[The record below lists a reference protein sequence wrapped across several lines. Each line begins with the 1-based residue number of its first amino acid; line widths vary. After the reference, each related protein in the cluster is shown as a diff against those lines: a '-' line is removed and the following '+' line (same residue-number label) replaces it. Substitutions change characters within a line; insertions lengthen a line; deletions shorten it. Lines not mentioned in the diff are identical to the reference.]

1 MFSLFLLGIASK
13 VSMLYS
19 VSHFNVLML
28 QVDREER
35 PDVDKV
41 YNVLT
46 VYLIYIFGGM
56 SAESTYEDMI
66 PKLFYFKEQKMV
78 FINYPKFLWNLND

>member
-1 MFSLFLLGIASK
+1 
-13 VSMLYS
+13 VSI
-19 VSHFNVLML
+19 L

-78 FINYPKFLWNLND
+78 FISYPKFLWNLNG

>member
-1 MFSLFLLGIASK
+1 MSI
-13 VSMLYS
+13 
-19 VSHFNVLML
+19 L

>member
-1 MFSLFLLGIASK
+1 
-13 VSMLYS
+13 MLI
-19 VSHFNVLML
+19 
-28 QVDREER
+28 R
-35 PDVDKV
+35 
-41 YNVLT
+41 
-46 VYLIYIFGGM
+46 YIFGGM